1 MKENIA
7 TIAGAL
13 VGIVLWL
20 GWAFFSETRHNHG
33 FRVAF
38 LLPLS
43 PVIIPLLWLVFILV
57 KYSTYPVFVLR
68 GKKDAH
74 EEFMRQLK
82 IRSGVFMLF

>member
-13 VGIVLWL
+13 VGIVWL

-33 FRVAF
+33 FWVAF